1 MGLLDGKIALVT
13 GVANRWSIATG
24 IARELRAHGATIV
37 LTYQGERVRGE
48 VEKLASELDGEAYP
62 CDVSSDESL
71 AALATRVREDR
82 GRLDTLVHSI
92 AFVNKE
98 DLKGKV
104 YTTSRTGFAL
114 AADVS
119 AFSLIA
125 LTGALADVLADGAS
139 VMAITYFG
147 STTIV
152 PNYNVAGIVKAA
164 LESAVRYLAYDFG
177 DRGIRVNAIS
187 AGPISTAS
195 SRQVRDFRKMLDKV
209 SAAAPLRRNVT
220 PEDVGKT
227 AVYLASELSNAI
239 TADVHFVD
247 AGYHAMGM
255 YPEPATTV

>member
-24 IARELRAHGATIV
+24 IARAFESNGAKVI
-37 LTYQGERVRGE
+37 LTYQGERVKGE
-48 VEKLASELDGEAYP
+48 VEKLAAELGGAAYP

-71 AALATRVREDR
+71 LAIAASVKADY
-82 GRLDTLVHSI
+82 GRLDTLVHCI

-98 DLKGKV
+98 DLVGKV
-104 YTTSRTGFAL
+104 YTTSRAGFAL
-114 AADVS
+114 AADIS
-119 AFSLIA
+119 AYSLIA
-125 LTGALADVLADGAS
+125 LTNAFVDVLADGAS
-139 VMAITYFG
+139 VIALTYFG
-147 STTIV
+147 STSIV

-164 LESAVRYLAYDFG
+164 LESIVRYLAYDLG

-195 SRQVRDFRKMLDKV
+195 SRQVRDFKKMLDKV
-209 SAAAPLRRNVT
+209 AAAAPLRRNVS
-220 PEDVGKT
+220 PEDVGHT
-227 AVYLASELSNAI
+227 AVYLASELSAAV

-255 YPEPATTV
+255 YPEPSAAT